1 MIALKLLL
9 LLATCAGAEKLTNV
23 KGQVALVTGG
33 AQGIGY
39 AAVEALLHAGIR
51 GVTIVDLNITKGKTA
66 ARALN
71 LKNGSG
77 RVVFIPADVSNESQ
91 LEDAFKISLQHWKGL
106 DIVVNNA
113 GTSNETN
120 WKAAINTNVVGTLQG
135 TFLGFRYM
143 SKGKGGKGG
152 VIVNVAS
159 IAALGN
165 EFYISPVYSATKSF
179 ILGLGRTL
187 GHQVYYDYNEVR
199 IVTVC
204 PGLTRSDLV
213 SGDSIKSRI
222 RMYQRSRQSTL
233 ANDASRSRNV
243 GEGIRMVIEDGS
255 NGSVWVIEDDEPPY
269 EGKIAM
275 VTGGAQGIGYATV
288 EALLRAGITGVTL
301 VDLNITNGRTAA
313 RALNLKYGN
322 GRVVFLPVD
331 VSNESQFEDAFKI
344 TLQYW
349 KGLDIVVNN
358 AGIANEKNW
367 KLTGDTNVVSTVVV
381 GAERFDIEGKVALV
395 TGAAQGI
402 GYATIDAL
410 LRAAIR
416 GVTLVDSN
424 NAKGE
429 SVAKSLN
436 ARYGPGKAIYI
447 QADVSNGDQLEDAFR
462 VSLQHWKGLDIVV
475 NNAGIGDEIN
485 WKSMIDINAVGVL
498 QGTLLGFKY
507 MGKHNGGRGGVV
519 INVSSYTALSPLFS
533 APVYTASKSF
543 VLSLGR
549 TLGHPIYYEH
559 NDVRV
564 VTVCPG
570 LTQTSLSES
579 ELARSVSISL
589 APQIIDL
596 VRSMIEH
603 AKFQSP
609 QNVGDG
615 IQMVIA
621 EGSNGSV
628 WVIEDDEPPYEL
640 DFPDRRTMRKK
651 AFTYAP

>member
-1 MIALKLLL
+1 MIPLKLLL
-9 LLATCAGAEKLTNV
+9 LSATCAWAGKLTN
-23 KGQVALVTGG
+23 
-33 AQGIGY
+33 I
-39 AAVEALLHAGIR
+39 
-51 GVTIVDLNITKGKTA
+51 
-66 ARALN
+66 
-71 LKNGSG
+71 
-77 RVVFIPADVSNESQ
+77 
-91 LEDAFKISLQHWKGL
+91 
-106 DIVVNNA
+106 
-113 GTSNETN
+113 
-120 WKAAINTNVVGTLQG
+120 
-135 TFLGFRYM
+135 
-143 SKGKGGKGG
+143 
-152 VIVNVAS
+152 
-159 IAALGN
+159 
-165 EFYISPVYSATKSF
+165 
-179 ILGLGRTL
+179 
-187 GHQVYYDYNEVR
+187 
-199 IVTVC
+199 
-204 PGLTRSDLV
+204 
-213 SGDSIKSRI
+213 
-222 RMYQRSRQSTL
+222 
-233 ANDASRSRNV
+233 
-243 GEGIRMVIEDGS
+243 
-255 NGSVWVIEDDEPPY
+255 

>member
-213 SGDSIKSRI
+213 SGDSIKSRMSNALVPNLPDI
-222 RMYQRSRQSTL
+222 AVKAVANGVFQS
-233 ANDASRSRNV
+233 SRNV

-269 EGKIAM
+269 E
-275 VTGGAQGIGYATV
+275 V
-288 EALLRAGITGVTL
+288 
-301 VDLNITNGRTAA
+301 
-313 RALNLKYGN
+313 
-322 GRVVFLPVD
+322 
-331 VSNESQFEDAFKI
+331 
-344 TLQYW
+344 
-349 KGLDIVVNN
+349 
-358 AGIANEKNW
+358 
-367 KLTGDTNVVSTVVV
+367 
-381 GAERFDIEGKVALV
+381 
-395 TGAAQGI
+395 
-402 GYATIDAL
+402 
-410 LRAAIR
+410 
-416 GVTLVDSN
+416 
-424 NAKGE
+424 
-429 SVAKSLN
+429 
-436 ARYGPGKAIYI
+436 
-447 QADVSNGDQLEDAFR
+447 
-462 VSLQHWKGLDIVV
+462 
-475 NNAGIGDEIN
+475 
-485 WKSMIDINAVGVL
+485 
-498 QGTLLGFKY
+498 
-507 MGKHNGGRGGVV
+507 
-519 INVSSYTALSPLFS
+519 
-533 APVYTASKSF
+533 
-543 VLSLGR
+543 
-549 TLGHPIYYEH
+549 
-559 NDVRV
+559 
-564 VTVCPG
+564 
-570 LTQTSLSES
+570 
-579 ELARSVSISL
+579 
-589 APQIIDL
+589 
-596 VRSMIEH
+596 
-603 AKFQSP
+603 
-609 QNVGDG
+609 
-615 IQMVIA
+615 
-621 EGSNGSV
+621 
-628 WVIEDDEPPYEL
+628 
-640 DFPDRRTMRKK
+640 DFPDRKAMRKK
-651 AFTYAP
+651 DP